1 MHAVEDG
8 EAALRYL
15 KSGAEVDVLFT
26 DINLAG
32 RMDGSMLAR
41 EARAAPRI
49 ADRLLFRA
57 LFALCAGAA
66 GVAFD
71 LREEAL

>member
-1 MHAVEDG
+1 VHAVEDG

-41 EARAAPRI
+41 EARAQRPNCRSSI
-49 ADRLLFRA
+49 VP
-57 LFALCAGAA
+57 GAIRP
-66 GVAFD
+66 
-71 LREEAL
+71 LRWRRRCRVRSS